1 VCLEEFPVASKIR
14 FLGHQLGLSDESVFE
29 LLGSLE
35 QIFMY
40 DRDFLGNPHHL
51 QIISQF
57 DVDANESQMFEFVA
71 AVLHS
76 LVCKAL
82 IKIESVGKSSHLLNT
97 KIKLRQRLL
106 VAAAAQLE
114 GLGYCNVLLTPE
126 KTTEINNVGIL
137 NINLDQENQP
147 LFKFSYVTF
156 KCFFLA
162 CACLVRDMFIT
173 ENQIQLLLEKKCER
187 SRDEIIFFVKR
198 FVDSYQIMHQRD
210 SAKMSSLMKTLT
222 S

>member
-1 VCLEEFPVASKIR
+1 
-14 FLGHQLGLSDESVFE
+14 LGLPDESVFE

-35 QIFMY
+35 QIFLY

-57 DVDANESQMFEFVA
+57 DVDANEIQMFEIVA

-76 LVCKAL
+76 LVRKAL
-82 IKIESVGKSSHLLNT
+82 VKIESIGKSSHLLNT

-137 NINLDQENQP
+137 NINLDQENQL
-147 LFKFSYVTF
+147 LFEFSYVTF

-162 CACLVRDMFIT
+162 CAFLVRDVFIT
-173 ENQIQLLLEKKCER
+173 ENQIHLLLEKKCGR
-187 SRDEIIFFVKR
+187 SKDEFIFVKR